1 MSRGRVLSKIGGL
14 TQTISGI
21 STFVGVSTFKSDVR
35 IHGNIVIDGSTT
47 FNTALENSSLAN
59 STVSFGGVTVALG
72 AADATPALDLS
83 DATNYPTSSL
93 SGTITNAQLAGSIA
107 NSKLANST
115 VSFGGISLALGASD
129 ATPAFDLSDAT
140 GYPTSSLT
148 GTITN
153 AQLAGSIANA
163 KLANSTVSFGG
174 ISLALGASDATP
186 AFDLS
191 DATGYPTSSLTG
203 TITNAQLAGSIVAS
217 KLAGSIGNSLLSNS
231 TVSFGGISLALG
243 GTDATPAFDLSDA
256 TNYPTSSL
264 SGTITNAQ
272 LAGSIANSKLANS
285 TITVSDGSNSTA
297 TALGG
302 TITFAGTGNEVD
314 VAESSGTVTIGLPN
328 NVTIANNLTVTGNL
342 QVDGSTTT
350 INTSTMTVEDKN
362 IEIAKGAANDAAADG
377 AGITV
382 DSGDGDK
389 TWNWVDATDSW
400 TSSENIDLASGKV
413 LKSNTATILSS
424 TTLGSSVV
432 NSSLTSLGTISTG
445 VWQGTAIANAY
456 LANSTMSVGGV
467 TLTLGATDATPAF
480 NLSDATNYPT
490 SSLSGTIT
498 NAQLAGSIASAKLAN
513 TGVSAGTVGSSTAIP
528 IITVN
533 AQGQITSTS
542 TTAIDSTTI
551 ENGTASVAV
560 ANNGPI
566 TSTGNHDF
574 TAGIDVTGDIT
585 VSGTVDGVD
594 IAALNTTVGNITT
607 DLVSD
612 SSPQLGA
619 NLDVNGNSIVSTSNG
634 NIAITPNGSGKVVI
648 DGISHPT
655 SDGANGQ
662 VLTTNGA
669 GALSFQ
675 SVNQLSGSGIEDIVD
690 DTSPQL
696 GGNLDVNG
704 KDIVSVSNGDIE
716 FSPNGT
722 GAVVF
727 KGVTSNG
734 GNGAGRF
741 KLNCENNS
749 HGITIQGPPHS
760 AGADY
765 TLTLPDDDGSS
776 GQALIT
782 DGSGALSWTT
792 ITGATN
798 LGTSTATG
806 SVTITSSTGNNTT
819 ISEASS
825 SAAGVMS
832 VAHHD
837 KLDGIASG
845 ATNVT
850 NNNQLTNGAG
860 YITATLTNEQV
871 EDIIGGMLS
880 GNTESGI
887 TVTYQDSDGTIDFA
901 VASQTD
907 ENFTTADHA
916 KLDGIEAGATAD
928 QTGAEIKSLY
938 EAESDTNAF
947 TDALA
952 SKLSGI
958 EASATADQ
966 TAAEIRTLV
975 DSATDSNV
983 LTDALLS
990 KLNGIESGA
999 TADQTD
1005 EEIQDIVGAMLTGNT
1020 ESGITVTY
1028 QDTDGTIDFTVASQ
1042 TDENFTTAD
1051 HAKLDGIEA
1060 GATADQSDA
1069 EIKTAYE
1076 NNSDTNALTDALLSK
1091 LNGIESGAT
1100 ADQTSEEIQDIVGA
1114 MLTGNT
1120 ESGIT
1125 VTYQDSDGTIDFSV
1139 ASQTDENFTT
1149 ADHAK
1154 LDGIE
1159 AGATADQSDEEIQ
1172 DIVGAM
1178 LTGNTES
1185 GITVTYQDDDGTI
1198 DFSVASQTDENFTTA
1213 DHSKLDGIEEN
1224 ATADQT
1230 ASEILTLLKTVD
1242 GSGSGLD
1249 ADTLDGISSASFLR
1263 SDTSD
1268 TFTGTLTVSGAA
1280 AVDNLSLNGNTVTTS
1295 SGNLT
1300 IDSAGG
1306 TTTVAD
1312 NLAVSGNLTVNGTTT
1327 TVNATTVNIAD
1338 KNIQVATGSADDSE
1352 ADGGGITIDSGDGDK
1367 TFQFEATGDNFG
1379 SSENMNLADGKVYKI
1394 DNTSIL
1400 SATTLGS
1407 SVTGSSLTS
1416 LGTISTGVWQG
1427 TAIANAYLANSTM
1440 SVGGVTLTLGGTDA
1454 TPAFDLSDATNYP
1467 TSSLSGTITNAQL
1480 AGSIAASKL
1489 AGSIGNAK
1497 LSNSSVS
1504 YGGVSLSLGG
1514 SDATPAFDLSD
1525 ATDYPTSSL
1534 VGTITNAQLAGSIAS
1549 SKLADTGVSA
1559 ASYGSASAIP
1569 IITVNAQGQI
1579 TALSTASVSIDATQ
1593 ITEGNTSMSVDD
1605 SGTGSIIAAIDGSTL
1620 ATFAAAGITLSS
1632 GAFVGNLTGNV
1643 TGNTSGSSGSCT
1655 GNSAT
1660 ATKLANARTIAGV
1673 SFDGSAN
1680 ISLNNNAITNG
1691 AGYITSSGT
1700 SAACSGN
1707 SATATLATNST
1718 ITANNSTDE
1727 TVYLVFVDG
1736 ATGTQ
1741 GLESDT
1747 GLSYNPSSGNLT
1759 ATRFVGAVTGNVTGN
1774 ASGSSGS
1781 CTGNA
1786 ATATALANAR
1796 TIAGVSFD
1804 GTANIS
1810 LNNNAITNGA
1820 GYITSSGTS
1829 AACSG
1834 NSATATVA
1842 SNSTIT
1848 ANNSTNETVYP
1859 VFVDGATGTQGLES
1873 DTGLSY
1879 NPSSGNL
1886 TSTRFVGALTGNVT
1900 GNTSG
1905 SSGSCTGNAAT
1916 ATKLATART
1925 IAGVS
1930 FDGSGNISLNN
1941 ANITNGAGYV
1951 TQNTQ
1956 LSDEQ
1961 VQDIVGAMLTGNTE
1975 SGITVTYQDS
1985 DGTIDF
1991 SVADQTE
1998 SASAILTK
2006 IKTVDGSGS
2015 GLDADTLDG
2024 INSGSFLRS
2033 DTADTMTATL
2043 TARTI
2048 VPQSDSSYNLGSDS
2062 VRWSNIYGDNIRTG
2076 DLHLSNEHLGGN
2088 EVDGTWGHYQ
2098 IQEGEDDLF
2107 LFNKRSGKKYRFLL
2121 QQV

>member
-14 TQTISGI
+14 TQTIVGI

-35 IHGNIVIDGSTT
+35 IHGNITVDGSTT
-47 FNTALENSSLAN
+47 FSTALGNSSLAN
-59 STVSFGGVTVALG
+59 STVSFGGV
-72 AADATPALDLS
+72 
-83 DATNYPTSSL
+83 
-93 SGTITNAQLAGSIA
+93 
-107 NSKLANST
+107 
-115 VSFGGISLALGASD
+115 SLALGASD
-129 ATPAFDLSDAT
+129 ATPAFDLSDASN
-140 GYPTSSLT
+140 YPTSSLSGT
-148 GTITN
+148 ISNAQLAGSIANSKLANATVSYGGVSLSLGGTDNTPAFNLSDATDYPTSSLVGTITN
-153 AQLAGSIANA
+153 AQLAGTIANA

-191 DATGYPTSSLTG
+191 DATGYPTSSLAG
-203 TITNAQLAGSIVAS
+203 TITNAQLAGSIAAS
-217 KLAGSIGNSLLSNS
+217 KLAGSIGNSLLSNN
-231 TVSFGGISLALG
+231 TVSYGGVSLALG
-243 GTDATPAFDLSDA
+243 ASDATPAFDLSDA
-256 TNYPTSSL
+256 TDYPTSSL
-264 SGTITNAQ
+264 VGTITNAQ
-272 LAGSIANSKLANS
+272 LAGSIASSKLAGSIGNSKLSNS

-302 TITFAGTGNEVD
+302 TITFAGVGNEVD
-314 VAESSGTVTIGLPN
+314 VAESSGTITIGLPS
-328 NVTIANNLTVTGNL
+328 NVTIGNNLTVTGNL

-413 LKSNTATILSS
+413 LKSNTSTILSS

-456 LANSTMSVGGV
+456 LANSTLSVGGV

-560 ANNGPI
+560 ASNGPI

-585 VSGTVDGVD
+585 GTGDVTITDTTADSAAGPEFKLFRNSASPADADYLGQIKFAGENDAGAEKNYAKITGKILDASDGSEDGAIEFAHIKGGSQTITGRFRSDSFQLLNSTDLSVSGNITVDGTVDGVD

-607 DLVSD
+607 DVVSD
-612 SSPQLGA
+612 TTPQLGG
-619 NLDVNGNSIVSTSNG
+619 NLDVNGSSIVSTSNG

-662 VLTTNGA
+662 VLTTNGS

-690 DTSPQL
+690 DTTPQL

-704 KDIVSVSNGDIE
+704 KDIVSVSDGDIE
-716 FSPNGT
+716 FTPDGT

-765 TLTLPDDDGSS
+765 TLTLPNDDGSN
-776 GQALIT
+776 GQALISN
-782 DGSGALSWTT
+782 GSGVLSWTT

-798 LGTSTATG
+798 LGTSTASD
-806 SVTITSSTGNNTT
+806 SVTITSSTGNNTS

-832 VAHHD
+832 STHHD
-837 KLDGIASG
+837 KLDGIETGATADQTDEEIQDIVGAMLSSNTETGITVTYQDADGTIDFVVASQTDENFTTADHAKLDGIEANATADQTDEEIQDIVGAMLTGNTESGITVTYQDADGTIDFTVASQTDQNFTNADHSKLDGIEAGATADQTGAEIKSLYEGEDDTNAFTDALASKLSGIEASATADQTAAEIRTLVDNASDSNVLTDALLTKLNAIESG
-845 ATNVT
+845 ATADQT
-850 NNNQLTNGAG
+850 SEEIQ
-860 YITATLTNEQV
+860 
-871 EDIIGGMLS
+871 DIVGGMLSSNTESGITVTYQDSDGTIDFTVASQTDENFTTADHAKLDGIEASATADQSDAEIKTAYENNSDTNALTDALLSKLNGIEAGATADQTSEEIEDIVGAMVS

-907 ENFTTADHA
+907 ENFTTADH
-916 KLDGIEAGATAD
+916 
-928 QTGAEIKSLY
+928 S
-938 EAESDTNAF
+938 
-947 TDALA
+947 
-952 SKLSGI
+952 
-958 EASATADQ
+958 
-966 TAAEIRTLV
+966 
-975 DSATDSNV
+975 
-983 LTDALLS
+983 
-990 KLNGIESGA
+990 
-999 TADQTD
+999 
-1005 EEIQDIVGAMLTGNT
+1005 
-1020 ESGITVTY
+1020 
-1028 QDTDGTIDFTVASQ
+1028 
-1042 TDENFTTAD
+1042 
-1051 HAKLDGIEA
+1051 KLDGIEA
-1060 GATADQSDA
+1060 GATADQS
-1069 EIKTAYE
+1069 
-1076 NNSDTNALTDALLSK
+1076 
-1091 LNGIESGAT
+1091 
-1100 ADQTSEEIQDIVGA
+1100 
-1114 MLTGNT
+1114 
-1120 ESGIT
+1120 
-1125 VTYQDSDGTIDFSV
+1125 
-1139 ASQTDENFTT
+1139 
-1149 ADHAK
+1149 
-1154 LDGIE
+1154 
-1159 AGATADQSDEEIQ
+1159 
-1172 DIVGAM
+1172 
-1178 LTGNTES
+1178 
-1185 GITVTYQDDDGTI
+1185 
-1198 DFSVASQTDENFTTA
+1198 
-1213 DHSKLDGIEEN
+1213 
-1224 ATADQT
+1224 
-1230 ASEILTLLKTVD
+1230 ASEILTLIKTVD
-1242 GSGSGLD
+1242 GAGSGLD
-1249 ADTLDGISSASFLR
+1249 ADSVDGIAGGSFLR
-1263 SDTSD
+1263 SDADDAYS
-1268 TFTGTLTVSGAA
+1268 GALTVTGS
-1280 AVDNLSLNGNTVTTS
+1280 VDIDNLSLNANTITTTA
-1295 SGNLT
+1295 GNLT

-1306 TTTVAD
+1306 NTTIAD

-1338 KNIQVATGSADDSE
+1338 KNIQVATGAADDAA
-1352 ADGGGITIDSGDGDK
+1352 ADGGGITVDSGDGDK

-1394 DNTSIL
+1394 DNTSVL

-1407 SVTGSSLTS
+1407 NVVTSSLTTV
-1416 LGTISTGVWQG
+1416 GTITSGVWQG
-1427 TAIANAYLANSTM
+1427 TAIANSSLANSTT

-1454 TPAFDLSDATNYP
+1454 TPAFNLSDATNYP

-1480 AGSIAASKL
+1480 AGSIA
-1489 AGSIGNAK
+1489 
-1497 LSNSSVS
+1497 
-1504 YGGVSLSLGG
+1504 
-1514 SDATPAFDLSD
+1514 
-1525 ATDYPTSSL
+1525 
-1534 VGTITNAQLAGSIAS
+1534 S
-1549 SKLADTGVSA
+1549 SKLASTGVSA
-1559 ASYGSASAIP
+1559 GTVGSGSAIP
-1569 IITVNAQGQI
+1569 VITVNAQGQI
-1579 TALSTASVSIDATQ
+1579 TGTSTAAIDSTA
-1593 ITEGNTSMSVDD
+1593 ISEGNSSMTVDD

-1632 GAFVGNLTGNV
+1632 GAFVG
-1643 TGNTSGSSGSCT
+1643 
-1655 GNSAT
+1655 
-1660 ATKLANARTIAGV
+1660 
-1673 SFDGSAN
+1673 
-1680 ISLNNNAITNG
+1680 SL
-1691 AGYITSSGT
+1691 
-1700 SAACSGN
+1700 
-1707 SATATLATNST
+1707 
-1718 ITANNSTDE
+1718 
-1727 TVYLVFVDG
+1727 
-1736 ATGTQ
+1736 
-1741 GLESDT
+1741 
-1747 GLSYNPSSGNLT
+1747 
-1759 ATRFVGAVTGNVTGN
+1759 TGN

-1810 LNNNAITNGA
+1810 LNNNAIDNGA

-1834 NSATATVA
+1834 NSATATLA
-1842 SNSTIT
+1842 TNSTIT

-1886 TSTRFVGALTGNVT
+1886 TATRFVGALTGNVT

-1905 SSGSCTGNAAT
+1905 SSGSCNGNAAT

-1930 FDGSGNISLNN
+1930 FDGTGDISLNN
-1941 ANITNGAGYV
+1941 ADITNGAGYV
-1951 TQNTQ
+1951 TANTQ

-1975 SGITVTYQDS
+1975 SGITVTYQDG

-2006 IKTVDGSGS
+2006 IKTVDGAGS

-2024 INSGSFLRS
+2024 VNSTSFLRS
-2033 DTADTMTATL
+2033 DESDTFTGTL
-2043 TARTI
+2043 TVSGDILPNANGTR
-2048 VPQSDSSYNLGSDS
+2048 DLGASGT
-2062 VRWSNIYGDNIRTG
+2062 RWQNIYTS
-2076 DLHLSNEHLGGN
+2076 DLDLSNEAKGGN
-2088 EVDGTWGHYQ
+2088 TVDGSWGSYL
-2098 IQEGEDDLF
+2098 IEEGENDLF
-2107 LFNKRSGKKYRFLL
+2107 LKNRRTGKTYKFML
-2121 QQV
+2121 QEV